1 MNLQRFFTVLRKEV
15 LDNLRDRR
23 TLFTAM
29 LFGPLFGPVM
39 LVVMVN
45 FALSLAQE
53 DAEQP
58 LELPVVGQEIAPNL
72 LHFLRQHNT
81 DIQAAPADPEQTVR
95 DGEQAVVL
103 IIPPDY
109 AEQFKAGKPGPLQL
123 VFDSSDQHAQKHVR
137 RARHLLESYG
147 RQISA
152 LRLQARGINPLAVM
166 PLAVQDQDVASA
178 EARAA
183 ALLGM
188 LPYFIIFAALM
199 GGFYLAIDTT
209 AGERERGSLEPLLT
223 TAASRSE
230 LLLGKLTATA
240 LFAAASLIIALLM
253 LAATVPYLPLAKLG
267 MASSLDAVT
276 VVAMIGVGLPFAVMS
291 AALLTLVASFTK
303 SFKEA
308 QTWLSFVLII
318 PIVPSM
324 ANMLFP
330 MQPTLG
336 LMAIPIVSQN
346 ILLMEFL
353 KGAAVPGGFI
363 IMSAG
368 TTLVLAG
375 VLAGIAAWLYRRE
388 RVLG

>member
-1 MNLQRFFTVLRKEV
+1 MNLQRFITVLRKET

-45 FALSLAQE
+45 FALSLAK
-53 DAEQP
+53 DSAEQP
-58 LELPVVGQEIAPNL
+58 LELPVVGQEHAPNL
-72 LHFLRQHNT
+72 LAFLRQHNT
-81 DIQAAPADPEQTVR
+81 EIQAAPADPAQAVR

-103 IIPPDY
+103 IIPAEY
-109 AEQFKAGKPGPLQL
+109 AEQFKAGKPAPLQL

-137 RARHLLESYG
+137 RARNLLENYG
-147 RQISA
+147 RQIGA

-166 PLAVQDQDVASA
+166 PLAVQDRDIASA

-183 ALLGM
+183 MLLGM

-223 TAASRSE
+223 TAASRNE
-230 LLLGKLTATA
+230 LLLGKLCATA
-240 LFAAASLIIALLM
+240 LFAATSLIIALLM
-253 LAATVPYLPLAKLG
+253 LAATVPFLPLAKLG
-267 MASSLDAVT
+267 MASSLDAPT
-276 VVAMIGVGLPFAVMS
+276 VAAMIGIGLPFALLC

-336 LMAIPIVSQN
+336 LMAVPILSQN
-346 ILLMEFL
+346 ILLLEFL
-353 KGAAVPGGFI
+353 KGAVVPGAFLAV
-363 IMSAG
+363 SAG
-368 TTLVLAG
+368 TTLVLTAL
-375 VLAGIAAWLYRRE
+375 LAGIATWLYRRE
-388 RVLG
+388 SVLG